1 MMITIQVVKGDGTP
15 AQQHYHSARR
25 LLKQYESLAV
35 VFALLAGEHKAKNR
49 EHVLGVRNVLKRLV
63 DAYRWF
69 RTFDG
74 VNANEALKLAWAE
87 AWARAF
93 DVDAYHVPDERAEA
107 DGEWGSV
114 VWMVTL
120 PKWDRD
126 DSDVIFTLGG
136 CEEPLTDRD
145 TRFEKASR
153 YADALSL
160 WVGE

>member
-1 MMITIQVVKGDGTP
+1 MMTITIQTIKGDGTP
-15 AQQHYHSARR
+15 AQSAYQSARR
-25 LLKQYESLAV
+25 LLKQYGSLAV

-49 EHVLGVRNVLKRLV
+49 EHVLAVRNVLKRV
-63 DAYRWF
+63 VNAYRWF

-74 VNANEALKLAWAE
+74 VTPPQALKLAWAE
-87 AWARAF
+87 AWAYAY

-120 PKWDRD
+120 PKYDRD

-136 CEEPLTDRD
+136 CDEPLTDRD
-145 TRFEKASR
+145 VRFEKASR
-153 YADALSL
+153 FADALSL
-160 WVGE
+160 WVG